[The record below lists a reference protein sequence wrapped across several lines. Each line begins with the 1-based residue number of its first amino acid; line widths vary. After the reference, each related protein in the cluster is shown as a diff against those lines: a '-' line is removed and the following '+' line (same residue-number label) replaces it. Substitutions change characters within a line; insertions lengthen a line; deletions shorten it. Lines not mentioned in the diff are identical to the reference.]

1 MAKTNY
7 NEIKV
12 AAARTALFN
21 DIKNVVEEINIHDV
35 LKLSSGENLPT
46 HKMIPGNY
54 PVFGGGG
61 ETGLTHNIFNVDIET
76 LAIGRVGARCGCV
89 FKVPKQSWVTDNA
102 LFANSID
109 DRFEIDYLIHYLN
122 YVDLNQYAN
131 RAAQPV
137 ISLKRISSIAIP
149 LVAREKQIAFV
160 KILDDI
166 ENGKINFGE
175 YYSELNKALKSV
187 DRINELQDEL
197 SHQLTLLS
205 NLNQAI
211 LQEAVQGKLVPQ
223 DPNDEPASELLKRI
237 KAEKAKS
244 GKKEKPL
251 PPIKPEDLPAGKAG
265 IPFEIPE
272 NWIWCRL
279 GELSLHSEAGKSYHA
294 EVISAKNSEW
304 GVIKT
309 SAITSGKF
317 IEEENKR
324 LPIQNENLEK
334 IRIKKGDIIFCRA
347 SGSKGLAGKSC
358 LVELEPTSKLIL
370 SDKSIRF
377 IFSEFV
383 YSPYIQIYN
392 STYFATD
399 YYNKLGTGKSTS
411 MNNIVRDDFNKLPI
425 PLPPLSEQKRIV
437 AAIEKQFALTRQLK
451 EKVIANQQATKQL
464 LKALLHQAFEVREVE
479 EVNN

>member
-21 DIKNVVEEINIHDV
+21 NIKNVVEEINIHDV

-46 HKMIPGNY
+46 HKMIAGNY

-61 ETGLTHNIFNVDIET
+61 ETGLTHNIFNVDFET

-89 FKVPKQSWVTDNA
+89 FKVPKKSWVTDNA
-102 LFANSID
+102 LYALSFD
-109 DRFEIDYLIHYLN
+109 KRFLLEYLIHYLN

-137 ISLKRISSIAIP
+137 ISLKRISSISFP
-149 LVAREKQIAFV
+149 LIDEERQKAFISIIEQV
-160 KILDDI
+160 
-166 ENGKINFGE
+166 ENGETHFGE
-175 YYSELNKALKSV
+175 KYSELNNALKSV

-197 SHQLTLLS
+197 SYQLTLLE

-211 LQEAVQGKLVPQ
+211 LQEAVQGKLVKQ

-251 PPIKPEDLPAGKAG
+251 PPIKTDE

-272 NWIWCRL
+272 SWVWCRL
-279 GELSLHSEAGKSYHA
+279 GEIISISSGDGLTSYQMDKSGSIPVYGGNGINGHHSKFNIESKRIVIGRVGAYCGAVHITEDKAWVTDNAFVVSFSESNIDFDWLSYFLKALDLNKMSYKGNQP
-294 EVISAKNSEW
+294 VIS
-304 GVIKT
+304 GTRVYP
-309 SAITSGKF
+309 
-317 IEEENKR
+317 
-324 LPIQNENLEK
+324 L
-334 IRIKKGDIIFCRA
+334 
-347 SGSKGLAGKSC
+347 
-358 LVELEPTSKLIL
+358 
-370 SDKSIRF
+370 
-377 IFSEFV
+377 FV
-383 YSPYIQIYN
+383 
-392 STYFATD
+392 
-399 YYNKLGTGKSTS
+399 
-411 MNNIVRDDFNKLPI
+411 

-437 AAIEKQFALTRQLK
+437 AVIEKQLAKIKQLK
-451 EKVIANQQATKQL
+451 EHVIANQQATEQL
-464 LKALLHQAFEVREVE
+464 LKALLHKAFEVREVE
-479 EVNN
+479 TI